1 MSKNKKIMTAGIW
14 LYGLACVTSNAN
26 SNQSEQN
33 VSPVVMDKSF
43 EQNNGIRQMKY
54 SSVVPTVIP
63 TLEPTVEPTVKPTE
77 KPKATKEPTKE
88 PKATQKAEKKAKKTS
103 ATKSPAKTN
112 KSTSNDSTTKLYNSI
127 PLSARFQRYIDE
139 KCKDYGLSTNVVMGV
154 IKKESSFNTTIMG
167 DNGEAYGLMQ
177 VQKKWH
183 RSRMRKLGVTDLLE
197 CYNNVSV
204 GIDYLAELYRA
215 NGGNWHKTLMAYNG
229 GQAYANRRTSTYYS
243 RTVMKY
249 AEQFKKE
256 RND

>member
-1 MSKNKKIMTAGIW
+1 MNRNQKMLTAGIW
-14 LYGLACVTSNAN
+14 LYGLSCVA
-26 SNQSEQN
+26 SNQPTESN
-33 VSPVVMDKSF
+33 VEGVKATPQPAVIDNGFKQMSF
-43 EQNNGIRQMKY
+43 NDVG
-54 SSVVPTVIP
+54 TV
-63 TLEPTVEPTVKPTE
+63 TGTFEPRVLSTVKPSKEQKVTATPNVTK
-77 KPKATKEPTKE
+77 KPKVTEE
-88 PKATQKAEKKAKKTS
+88 PKKKTS

-112 KSTSNDSTTKLYNSI
+112 KSTSNDSTTKLYQSI
-127 PLSARFQRYIDE
+127 PLSARFQRYIDG
-139 KCKDYGLSTNVVMGV
+139 KCKDYGLSTNIVMGV
-154 IKKESSFNTTIMG
+154 IKKESSFNTSIMG

-183 RSRMRKLGVTDLLE
+183 RARMRKLGVTDLLE

-243 RTVMKY
+243 RTVMQY